1 MADEDD
7 DDFRASRVF
16 FTLDDFR
23 ASRVFF
29 TLDES
34 ILSADAGGGASE
46 TRRSR
51 PNSSMYLK

>member
-1 MADEDD
+1 MADKDD
-7 DDFRASRVF
+7 
-16 FTLDDFR
+16 DDFR

-34 ILSADAGGGASE
+34 ILSAEAGGGASA

-51 PNSSMYLK
+51 PNSSMYLKQE